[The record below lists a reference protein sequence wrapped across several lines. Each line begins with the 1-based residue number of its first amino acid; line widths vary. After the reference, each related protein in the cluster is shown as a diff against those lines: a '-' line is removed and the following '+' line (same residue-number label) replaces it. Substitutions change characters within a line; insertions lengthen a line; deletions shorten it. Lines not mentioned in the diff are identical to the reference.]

1 MAKVCPK
8 CGRTLE
14 QFYKT
19 SMLGCENCYKAF
31 SAELL
36 PVLKKMH
43 GKTEHLG
50 KRPRVSGVERELIY
64 EYKRLLA
71 ENERTIEKIAEECG
85 YTGAKY
91 FREQFKRLTGLSP
104 QAYRAKMTADA

>member
-71 ENERTIEKIAEECG
+71 EKEEAMLAG
-85 YTGAKY
+85 DFDAAGDMDEDIRQLSYELA
-91 FREQFKRLTGLSP
+91 RRGL
-104 QAYRAKMTADA
+104 K

>member
-1 MAKVCPK
+1 MFYANASVLSRDFGAGGAADAHGVCRQRFALNGP
-8 CGRTLE
+8 
-14 QFYKT
+14 
-19 SMLGCENCYKAF
+19 SGC
-31 SAELL
+31 L
-36 PVLKKMH
+36 P
-43 GKTEHLG
+43 
-50 KRPRVSGVERELIY
+50 
-64 EYKRLLA
+64 